1 MQPACYNSFVFLYV
15 RQLFCLNLVSNMKK
29 IFNKLRTRSSLR
41 SLPGKTNCDIS
52 QVINMY
58 WMISLDTFSKS
69 LDHIDARCLF
79 IIIKSRM
86 KMIDVDLMLIDSR
99 VQRQQQNFNEQRALS
114 FQVEVNV
121 YLSFLL
127 LSSFP
132 HCLNDINGTASSK
145 RMHTCKLLIHL
156 K

>member
-1 MQPACYNSFVFLYV
+1 MSGNFLFKFRKQYE
-15 RQLFCLNLVSNMKK
+15 K

-52 QVINMY
+52 QVIIMH

-99 VQRQQQNFNEQRALS
+99 VQRQQ
-114 FQVEVNV
+114 
-121 YLSFLL
+121 
-127 LSSFP
+127 
-132 HCLNDINGTASSK
+132 
-145 RMHTCKLLIHL
+145 
-156 K
+156 